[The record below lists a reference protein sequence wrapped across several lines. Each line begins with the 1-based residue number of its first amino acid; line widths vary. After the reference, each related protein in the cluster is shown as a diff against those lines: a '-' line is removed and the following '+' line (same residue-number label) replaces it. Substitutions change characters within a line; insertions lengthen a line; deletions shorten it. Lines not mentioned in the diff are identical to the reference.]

1 MGDPERYRKQEE
13 VKKWEESDP
22 IGVYRKYLTQNKIA
36 SAKTLDEMDEQAMDE
51 VQKAVE
57 FAEASPEPTMED
69 LYKDVYADA

>member
-1 MGDPERYRKQEE
+1 MGDPERYRQPEE

-22 IGVYRKYLTQNKIA
+22 IGLYRKYLTESKVA
-36 SAKTLDEMDEQAMDE
+36 AAKSLDDIDEHVMDE
-51 VQKAVE
+51 VREAVE

>member
-22 IGVYRKYLTQNKIA
+22 IGMFRKVLTENKIA
-36 SAKTLDEMDEQAMDE
+36 SAKTLDEMDDE
-51 VQKAVE
+51 VMQEVNKAVE

-69 LYKDVYADA
+69 LYKDVYADS

>member
-22 IGVYRKYLTQNKIA
+22 IGIYRKYLTDNRIA
-36 SAKTLDEMDEQAMDE
+36 TGKALDELDAQVASE
-51 VQKAVE
+51 VDQAVE

-69 LYKDVYADA
+69 LYKDVYAD